1 MNLSVISDGECK
13 RYSFPGLGGWVD
25 SVTGVVHLAT
35 PGARLTI
42 CGAREVIA
50 PVLHQSVATT
60 NACPGCI
67 MIAQLTGSL
76 SHPADGVQC
85 RCQVRR

>member
-1 MNLSVISDGECK
+1 MNLSVIKDGECK

-25 SVTGVVHLAT
+25 SATGVVHLAT
-35 PGARLTI
+35 PGARFTI
-42 CGAREVIA
+42 CGTGRVIA
-50 PVLHQSVATT
+50 PLHQSIVTT
-60 NACPGCI
+60 
-67 MIAQLTGSL
+67 